1 MLLCLR
7 RGVLA
12 RAGHLAER
20 AGTARRNLS
29 SVSRLSSLST
39 AMQTPRLAQCVAR
52 RVCASFKAQAKGA
65 YRTPRIRFER
75 LAAEV

>member
-12 RAGHLAER
+12 PR
-20 AGTARRNLS
+20 ARRLADARGPEGGAS
-29 SVSRLSSLST
+29 SVYLSKHCNAKQTVLLDSRS
-39 AMQTPRLAQCVAR
+39 AR